1 MPLAFMTQR
10 ARNLPS
16 LLHPGDPHGTE
27 QHKTTHPIGTL
38 TDLDDHIQAQETLGN
53 STGNSIV
60 ASGMAQLFCS
70 LIPEEPFEKST
81 LQSRVQD
88 IAGFDRKWPPPS
100 YRIA

>member
-1 MPLAFMTQR
+1 MSIVDKIIDKIFEIFFLSFIYYCFFFIY
-10 ARNLPS
+10 
-16 LLHPGDPHGTE
+16 LLTL
-27 QHKTTHPIGTL
+27 QTL

-88 IAGFDRKWPPPS
+88 IAG
-100 YRIA
+100 